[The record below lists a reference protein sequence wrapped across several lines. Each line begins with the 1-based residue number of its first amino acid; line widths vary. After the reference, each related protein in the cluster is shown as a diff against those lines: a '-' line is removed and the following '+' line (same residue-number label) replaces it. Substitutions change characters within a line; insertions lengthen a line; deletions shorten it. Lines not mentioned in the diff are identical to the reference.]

1 MNSSD
6 NKESEHCK
14 LYGMSVNMPEAI
26 VKQNLDALIDAM
38 LD

>member
-1 MNSSD
+1 MSN
-6 NKESEHCK
+6 NEIKESQHCQ

-26 VKQNLDALIDAM
+26 VKQNLDALIDSM

>member
-1 MNSSD
+1 MSS
-6 NKESEHCK
+6 NNVKESEHCK

-26 VKQNLDALIDAM
+26 VKQNLDALVDAM